1 MNPKGVNNLDPKLR
15 QAYERIMGSSTAKP
29 TAEPPLTVSPPQGQ
43 APPQNTANQAPPQ
56 PPQPPVMQTQTVDT
70 KPSASETL
78 SQFQAPPQNN
88 NSAFSTFSEP
98 PANAFAQT
106 DSPSTSPPKKK
117 MGIPTLVVVLGA
129 IVFLAVYAI
138 VWAKIFGLF

>member
-1 MNPKGVNNLDPKLR
+1 MNPKGANDLDPKLR
-15 QAYERIMGSSTAKP
+15 QAYERIMGNSTAKP
-29 TAEPPLTVSPPQGQ
+29 AAEPPLTVSPPQGQ
-43 APPQNTANQAPPQ
+43 APPQNTANQNPPQ
-56 PPQPPVMQTQTVDT
+56 PPQAPVMQTQTVDT

-88 NSAFSTFSEP
+88 NSAFGTFSEP
-98 PANAFAQT
+98 PANTFAQT

-117 MGIPTLVVVLGA
+117 VGIPTPVVVLGA
-129 IVFLAVYAI
+129 IVFLAVYSL